1 MLKDAERMQVEV
13 ERAEREVGE
22 LTRENIPQAEKEL
35 EDRKD
40 KRRDME
46 NELKA
51 LREGKDNS
59 VSQATTL

>member
-1 MLKDAERMQVEV
+1 MQIEV
-13 ERAEREVGE
+13 ERAEKGVDE
-22 LTRENIPQAEKEL
+22 LAKDGVPLAEKEL

-46 NELKA
+46 KELKA

-59 VSQATTL
+59 ASQATAF